1 MNKST
6 DKTFEEA
13 MSNITLRDFL
23 SSFVNTIASHGGSNL
38 RFIMSDSL
46 DNEMEMVYDNFE
58 IYPSGDVVINL
69 HPYIEEYPE
78 INDKKRR

>member
-1 MNKST
+1 MNKPI

-23 SSFVNTIASHGGSNL
+23 SSFVNAVAPHGGNNL

-46 DNEMEMVYDNFE
+46 DNEMELVYDNFE

-78 INDKKRR
+78 IDDKKRR

>member
-6 DKTFEEA
+6 DKTFEKA

>member
-1 MNKST
+1 MNKRV
-6 DKTFEEA
+6 DKAFEEA

-23 SSFVNTIASHGGSNL
+23 SSFVNAVAPHGGSNL

-46 DNEMEMVYDNFE
+46 DNEMELVYDNFE
-58 IYPSGDVVINL
+58 IYPSGDVVINF
-69 HPYIEEYPE
+69 HPYIEEYPQ

>member
-1 MNKST
+1 MKKPT
-6 DKTFEEA
+6 DKAFEEA